1 MVELLKQGVNKPLII
16 EKQQTVLYAGVNGFI
31 DDIDVKDVV
40 RFEKEFHDFV
50 ESKYSNIITDL
61 SAKKKI
67 DDDIKEVLETAIN
80 EFKTIF
86 KAD

>member
-1 MVELLKQGVNKPLII
+1 MVELLKQGVNKPLVI
-16 EKQQTVLYAGVNGFI
+16 EKQVTILYAGVNGFI
-31 DDIDVKDVV
+31 DDIDPSDVV
-40 RFEKEFHDFV
+40 RFETEFHAFI
-50 ESKYSNIITDL
+50 ESKYSSLITDL
-61 SAKKKI
+61 NAKKKI